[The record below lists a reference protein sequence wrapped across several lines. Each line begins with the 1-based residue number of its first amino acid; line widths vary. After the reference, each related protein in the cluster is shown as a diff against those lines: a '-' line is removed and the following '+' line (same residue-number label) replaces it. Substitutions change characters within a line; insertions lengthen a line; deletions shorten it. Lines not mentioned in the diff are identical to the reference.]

1 MSKIFGFYANDVDKS
16 WYDSSNVKY
25 SECDDH
31 DNALKTLRVV
41 FNNGTQY
48 EYKNVNVQDFLFFRD
63 AASQGKALNQYIKGK
78 GYEYEKLENANME
91 ALEDE
96 LEFRT
101 QGGVFVFYED
111 GKFTMKDNKDN
122 VICEK
127 DVKLTEAAFNTTC
140 AALEAVGKQ
149 LYIEGKDFLEDGE
162 NTENKPF

>member
-63 AASQGKALNQYIKGK
+63 AVSQGKALNQYIKGK